1 MDDLP
6 LETLKFIEAL
16 DKHHPRRCIQF
27 DEDVILAH
35 RYAAVRE
42 FIDQLV
48 SLKVE
53 YEGGIDD

>member
-16 DKHHPRRCIQF
+16 DRNHPRRCIQF
-27 DEDVILAH
+27 DEDIILAH

-42 FIDQLV
+42 FIDGLV
-48 SLKVE
+48 LIKE
-53 YEGGIDD
+53 DYEAGE

>member
-16 DKHHPRRCIQF
+16 DQNHPRRCIQF

-42 FIDQLV
+42 FIDGLV
-48 SLKVE
+48 LIKE
-53 YEGGIDD
+53 DYENGEP

>member
-1 MDDLP
+1 MNDFP

-16 DKHHPRRCIQF
+16 DANHPRRCIQF

-42 FIDQLV
+42 FIDELIL
-48 SLKVE
+48 LKE
-53 YEGGIDD
+53 DYENGDA

>member
-16 DKHHPRRCIQF
+16 DQNHPRRCIQV

-35 RYAAVRE
+35 RYAAIRE

-48 SLKVE
+48 LIKE
-53 YEGGIDD
+53 DYEAGE

>member
-42 FIDQLV
+42 FIDGLV
-48 SLKVE
+48 LIKE
-53 YEGGIDD
+53 DYENGEP